1 MTTLVPYHPL
11 AVQQRLA
18 WRTGVLKTYSG
29 LESRICYRKNPRESL
44 SVLYA
49 VDLELDRRDLRLAL
63 FDDPVSA
70 WNVPLKPYGVPSQD
84 DVTIGSVT
92 IDSTYADWVVANQKV
107 YVEGDDPEDED
118 SAFLTTITG
127 VGGTTSSRVLVLADA
142 PPVGGVFSAGLTRV
156 TPVYGVLLEDAQA
169 TARAAPAGSAVE
181 AALRDVGAGT
191 WQMQG
196 TLAAY
201 RTTWGT
207 GSPALTTHGGYY
219 VMDRRPVVEA
229 DPEEQF
235 LTELRR
241 FDLGGLVTQQWSKA
255 SSDIRRSHL
264 LQMTGDAERQWL
276 IKFLTTVYGPQVA
289 FLLPTWQPDLD
300 LVAQPSAPYTSL
312 RVYRTPGYQTW
323 FASLAH
329 KHLQLLK
336 EDGTV
341 VYTTATAVV
350 NNMDGTETITVGAV
364 GAGPFER
371 VSLLE
376 LARVA
381 DDVVDL
387 LHVGDRVETELR
399 ALVVQR

>member
-1 MTTLVPYHPL
+1 MTTLVPYQPL
-11 AVQQRLA
+11 AVQQRLS
-18 WRTGVLKTYSG
+18 WRTGILKTYSG
-29 LESRICYRKNPRESL
+29 LESRVCYRKNPRESWL
-44 SVLYA
+44 ILYA

-70 WNVPLKPYGVPSQD
+70 WYIPLKTYSVPSQD
-84 DVTIGSVT
+84 DVTIGLVT

-127 VGGTTSSRVLVLADA
+127 VGGTTSARVLVLADA
-142 PPVGGVFSAGLTRV
+142 PPVGGTFSAGLTRV
-156 TPVYGVLLEDAQA
+156 SPVYSVLLEDAQA
-169 TARAAPAGSAVE
+169 TARAAPAGSAIE

-196 TLAAY
+196 TSAAY

-207 GSPALTTHGGYY
+207 GSAALTSHDGYY

-241 FDLGGLVTQQWSKA
+241 FDLGGVVTQQWSKA
-255 SSDIRRSHL
+255 SADIRRSHL
-264 LQMTGDAERQWL
+264 LQFTGDAERQWL
-276 IKFLTTVYGPQVA
+276 IKFLTSVYGPQVA

-300 LVAQPSAPYTSL
+300 LVAQPAGGTTL
-312 RVYRTPGYQTW
+312 DVYRTPGYQTW
-323 FASLAH
+323 FASAAH

-336 EDGTV
+336 EDGSV
-341 VYTTATAVV
+341 EYLKATACVD
-350 NNMDGTETITVGAV
+350 NMDGTETITVSTTIGGGDV
-364 GAGPFER
+364 ER

-376 LARVA
+376 LARIA

-387 LHVGDRVETELR
+387 LHVGDRVESELR